1 MLWGRELTMV
11 DTASL
16 RHQHDELLELARR
29 LEEHLTLDGA
39 VNHHQFLH
47 ALLEELGTSL
57 SQHLEEEDEA
67 LYASLLES
75 LDPAVQR
82 FSLEFREEMD
92 AIVEAFDEYEHRW
105 PTGTS
110 IRRDPTGFVAHSKWI
125 LPMLE
130 RRLERENERLYP
142 IADRE

>member
-1 MLWGRELTMV
+1 MV

-16 RHQHDELLELARR
+16 RHQHDELLELART
-29 LEEHLTLDGA
+29 LEEHLTPDEVA
-39 VNHHQFLH
+39 SHHQLLH
-47 ALLEELGTSL
+47 ELMNELGASL
-57 SQHLEEEDEA
+57 SRHLEEEDAA
-67 LYASLLES
+67 LYASLFES
-75 LDPAVQR
+75 FDPAVQR
-82 FSLEFREEMD
+82 FSLEFHEEMD